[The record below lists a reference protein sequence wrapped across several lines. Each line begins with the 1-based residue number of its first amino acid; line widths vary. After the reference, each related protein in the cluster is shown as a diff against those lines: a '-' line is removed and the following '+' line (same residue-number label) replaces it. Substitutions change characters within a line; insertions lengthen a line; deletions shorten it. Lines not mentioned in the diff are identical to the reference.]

1 MKKRVLILGCGRGQ
15 VDLIRKVKEMGHH
28 AIVASI
34 PGNFAGFAL
43 ADEVFYIDISDPE
56 AVSECVRNNRIDAVV
71 TACLDTGIP
80 ALGKACEDNGLVGLS
95 AEAAK
100 LSANKLLMKKA
111 FMENGVSTAKFMLVK
126 DAKDAEKAKETL
138 SFPLIIKAVDLQ
150 GSRGINIA
158 ETLQDFDA
166 MLENTMSETKED
178 YCIVEEFI
186 VGYEFG
192 AQAFVYDGEILFIMP
207 AGDITFRSGTNVPVG
222 HYVPMNFDAETTA
235 QIEEQVRRAIKAIQ
249 LDNCAVNVDLLMRDG
264 EIFVIEL
271 TGRIGANCL
280 SQLTSI
286 YYGIDINE
294 MIVDAGL
301 GINPKPYFQKN
312 AKPGKCGYA
321 KMLYSMQ
328 SGVLKRMENKN
339 EEDPNIYEVTF
350 FAQEGDIVNKFTNS
364 KNCYGQ
370 VVVTG
375 ESMEECEA
383 LMEKVIS
390 NIIIEIE

>member
-1 MKKRVLILGCGRGQ
+1 MKKRILILGGARGQ
-15 VDLIRKVKEMGHH
+15 VDIIKKVKELGHY

-34 PGNFAGFAL
+34 PGNFIGLAL
-43 ADEVFYIDISDPE
+43 ADEVFYIDISDPK
-56 AVSECVRNNRIDAVV
+56 AVSNCVRDHQIDAVV

-80 ALGKACEDNGLVGLS
+80 ALGRACEDNGLVGLS
-95 AEAAK
+95 AETAK
-100 LSANKLLMKKA
+100 ISANKLLMKQM
-111 FMENGVSTAKFMLVK
+111 FMENGVSTAKYMVVRTAE
-126 DAKDAEKAKETL
+126 DADMAKKTL

-150 GSRGINIA
+150 GSRGINIV
-158 ETLQDFDA
+158 EDPKDFDA
-166 MLENTMSETKED
+166 MLSDTMNETKED

-192 AQAFVYDGEILFIMP
+192 AQAFVYGGEILFIMP

-222 HYVPMNFDAETTA
+222 HYVPMNFNEETTA
-235 QIEEQVRRAIKAIQ
+235 RIEEQVTRAIKAIK

-286 YYGIDINE
+286 YYNIDINK
-294 MIVDAGL
+294 MIVEAAL
-301 GINPKPYFQKN
+301 GINPKPYFEAT

-321 KMLYSMQ
+321 KMLFSMQ
-328 SGVLKRMENKN
+328 SGVVKKIENKN
-339 EEDPNIYEVTF
+339 QENPNIYEITLWVDK
-350 FAQEGDIVNKFTNS
+350 GDLVNQFKNS
-364 KNCYGQ
+364 KNCIGQ

-375 ESMEECEA
+375 DSMEECES
-383 LMEKVIS
+383 LMEEVLS
-390 NIIIEIE
+390 NIVVELE

>member
-1 MKKRVLILGCGRGQ
+1 
-15 VDLIRKVKEMGHH
+15 
-28 AIVASI
+28 
-34 PGNFAGFAL
+34 
-43 ADEVFYIDISDPE
+43 
-56 AVSECVRNNRIDAVV
+56 
-71 TACLDTGIP
+71 
-80 ALGKACEDNGLVGLS
+80 
-95 AEAAK
+95 
-100 LSANKLLMKKA
+100 
-111 FMENGVSTAKFMLVK
+111 
-126 DAKDAEKAKETL
+126 
-138 SFPLIIKAVDLQ
+138 
-150 GSRGINIA
+150 
-158 ETLQDFDA
+158 

-178 YCIVEEFI
+178 YCFVEEFI

-207 AGDITFRSGTNVPVG
+207 AGDITFRSGTNVPVD

-235 QIEEQVRRAIKAIQ
+235 QIEEQVRRAIKEIQ

-339 EEDPNIYEVTF
+339 EEDPNIYEVPF

-390 NIIIEIE
+390 NIIIEVE